1 MGKTIINAGS
11 QIVNLGVKDNSRV
24 GSLPLQDPTPQHCPK
39 SFIFAARGAGIAF
52 GGIAEMHSF
61 FGKDT
66 FDGKK
71 SFMNHQTAFVELFG
85 QNGNAQMVQRVY
97 PSDIGPRANATISLE
112 VLETEL
118 DNYKRNSDGSIVK
131 NPATEEPVV
140 DDITPTVN
148 GIKARFIY
156 ESLTTDFE
164 TGSRTRKTG
173 TMTDGTNTST
183 IIPICDVP
191 ALFKGKDYDNSGFI
205 FSMISDKNKDTNLV
219 DKMKSLLYNLQYVR
233 RADSK
238 SSAVLTPNIFGGVA
252 SPFTLNGAEHPF
264 LGKTLDITNAKQAW
278 ENTEDR
284 RYEIIY
290 NEFEDIYF
298 YNENIEDVLTK
309 IMNNEKEFISAT
321 PQAWEDNESSDTLS
335 WFDYLSDDKDELL
348 DNQLYLTNLF
358 NFQCSD

>member
-118 DNYKRNSDGSIVK
+118 DNYKRNSDGSIDNTTIVSYGGK
-131 NPATEEPVV
+131 NKSP
-140 DDITPTVN
+140 
-148 GIKARFIY
+148 
-156 ESLTTDFE
+156 
-164 TGSRTRKTG
+164 
-173 TMTDGTNTST
+173 
-183 IIPICDVP
+183 IIP
-191 ALFKGKDYDNSGFI
+191 
-205 FSMISDKNKDTNLV
+205 
-219 DKMKSLLYNLQYVR
+219 
-233 RADSK
+233 
-238 SSAVLTPNIFGGVA
+238 
-252 SPFTLNGAEHPF
+252 
-264 LGKTLDITNAKQAW
+264 
-278 ENTEDR
+278 NT
-284 RYEIIY
+284 
-290 NEFEDIYF
+290 
-298 YNENIEDVLTK
+298 V
-309 IMNNEKEFISAT
+309 
-321 PQAWEDNESSDTLS
+321 
-335 WFDYLSDDKDELL
+335 
-348 DNQLYLTNLF
+348 QL
-358 NFQCSD
+358 